1 MNVIIPTEAQ
11 EQTAL
16 FQWAAMMRGRIPE
29 LALLHSVPNGG
40 SRHPIEAVHLKQQ
53 GVKPGIPDIFLPCAR
68 GGFHGL
74 YIELKRTKGWKISAA
89 QVEVMDALEEQGY
102 AVEICWGWEQA
113 RNVILGYLGGKTN
126 ECTRNHDDEGRQNAR
141 KRLPGVD

>member
-1 MNVIIPTEAQ
+1 MNQIPTEAQ

-16 FQWAAMMRGRIPE
+16 FQWAAMMQGRIPE

-68 GGFHGL
+68 GPFHGL
-74 YIELKRTKGWKISAA
+74 YIEMKRRKGGRVS
-89 QVEVMDALEEQGY
+89 VEQQKMILALRAQGY
-102 AVEICWGWEQA
+102 KAEVCRGWEEA
-113 RNVILGYLGGKTN
+113 RDTICEYLREGKDN
-126 ECTRNHDDEGRQNAR
+126 GNKAD
-141 KRLPGVD
+141 PV